1 MRNFYVI
8 GDPIAQSKSPDMHN
22 AAFQA
27 LGIPA
32 ELSPVKVTADELEH
46 WVRNFK
52 KTNGAGVCVTIP
64 HKENVMKYLDHIDE
78 FAEAVGA
85 VNVIVNI
92 DGELHG
98 FNTDVQGF
106 VSGLQRDKLPSSRVL
121 ILGAGGAAK
130 GIMFGLIVNGVNQR
144 KITVANRTLDRAKEL
159 SGNVLT
165 LKDAEKNL
173 ANFNLIINT
182 TSVGMFPDDKKSII
196 SLKNLAPN
204 SIVCDAI
211 YNPLETKFLAEARKK
226 GAVIVDGLSMFVGQG
241 ELAFIHW
248 TGSFPNREIMRKAVI
263 DALDSLDRE

>member
-1 MRNFYVI
+1 MKKFYVI

-22 AAFQA
+22 AAFRA
-27 LGIPA
+27 LEMDA
-32 ELSPVKVTADELEH
+32 EFFAEKVTADELED
-46 WVRNFK
+46 WIVKFRE
-52 KTNGAGVCVTIP
+52 TNGAGACVTIP
-64 HKENVMKYLDHIDE
+64 HKEKVMQYLDYVDE

-98 FNTDVQGF
+98 YNTDGQGF
-106 VSGLQRDKLPSSRVL
+106 VSGLQRNKLPSSRVL

-130 GIMFGLIVNGVNQR
+130 GIMYGLIINGVNPR
-144 KITVANRTLDRAKEL
+144 NITIANRTLSRAEEL
-159 SGNVLT
+159 CGKVMT

-173 ANFNLIINT
+173 GKFNLIINT
-182 TSVGMFPDDKKSII
+182 TSVGMFPDANKSVI

-204 SIVCDAI
+204 STVCDAI

-226 GAVIVDGLSMFVGQG
+226 GATIVDGLSMFVGQG

-248 TGSFPNREIMRKAVI
+248 TKSFPNREIMRNAVI
-263 DALDSLDRE
+263 DALKK